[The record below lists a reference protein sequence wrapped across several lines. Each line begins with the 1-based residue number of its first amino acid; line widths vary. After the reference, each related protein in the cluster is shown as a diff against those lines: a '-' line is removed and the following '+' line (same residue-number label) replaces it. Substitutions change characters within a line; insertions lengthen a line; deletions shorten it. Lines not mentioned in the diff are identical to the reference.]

1 MSDLAR
7 GPAKAG
13 IDSNAKGCIAPTCVR
28 WRGAVVMEGQS

>member
-13 IDSNAKGCIAPTCVR
+13 IDSNAKGCIAPTYVR
-28 WRGAVVMEGQS
+28 RRGVLVTEGQS